1 MNINSTELKK
11 VTPPKT
17 GYDLYWDDKLTGF
30 GIRVTAKGKISYICQ
45 ARVNGVDCRTTIGR
59 FGRETPTE
67 ARKKAKRKLADMGD
81 GKHPAAEKARQKALS
96 VTLEEVAESYLA
108 NRRTKDGLPLKPRT
122 KEDISYHLNTT
133 FTAWKKRPVVN
144 IKRDN
149 VSRLYTERCKS
160 SVAQANQ
167 AFRNLSAILNY
178 AAATYRDVDGAKILA
193 DNPVDVLRE
202 TSVLRSVEPRKNK
215 VPLDELGKWWSA
227 VQKMRFDPALT
238 TASRSAADLI
248 AVLALTG
255 LRLGEARSVRWEQV
269 DLDNGA
275 LKLTD
280 TKNRTDLTLPL
291 SDVAVEVLKARDR
304 RRTYVF
310 PARSGKGHLKDCR
323 GQLQLLADETGIV
336 VTAHDLR
343 RTFSAVADKVE
354 VELWRTKALMGH
366 KQREDVTLHHYK
378 DLSDVRF
385 LKPEADRIAEYFEE
399 QRKVHEAGNVVS
411 MARRA

>member
-1 MNINSTELKK
+1 
-11 VTPPKT
+11 
-17 GYDLYWDDKLTGF
+17 
-30 GIRVTAKGKISYICQ
+30 
-45 ARVNGVDCRTTIGR
+45 
-59 FGRETPTE
+59 
-67 ARKKAKRKLADMGD
+67 
-81 GKHPAAEKARQKALS
+81 
-96 VTLEEVAESYLA
+96 
-108 NRRTKDGLPLKPRT
+108 
-122 KEDISYHLNTT
+122 
-133 FTAWKKRPVVN
+133 
-144 IKRDN
+144 
-149 VSRLYTERCKS
+149 
-160 SVAQANQ
+160 
-167 AFRNLSAILNY
+167 
-178 AAATYRDVDGAKILA
+178 
-193 DNPVDVLRE
+193 
-202 TSVLRSVEPRKNK
+202 
-215 VPLDELGKWWSA
+215 
-227 VQKMRFDPALT
+227 
-238 TASRSAADLI
+238 
-248 AVLALTG
+248 